1 MATKLAVYNEALRLL
16 GERRLTG
23 LTEARDARYH
33 LDDVYGTATLY
44 CLEQGYWNHAMRAV
58 SMTASLSIEP
68 EFGFSDAFERP
79 SDWVRTYIISPT
91 SDLQQWVSPFN
102 DEAAVWY
109 ANTAPLYAKYV
120 SSDSAYGMNLGNW
133 PETFAFYVAARLALM
148 TCPTI
153 SSGSAEKL
161 ETVMKIEKKA
171 RLDARSKDA
180 MGEPPAFPPAGTW
193 SQSRSRGMRRP
204 RTTNG
209 GMIF

>member
-1 MATKLAVYNEALRLL
+1 MATKIAVYNEALRIL
-16 GERRLTG
+16 GERRLSG
-23 LTEARDARYH
+23 LTEARDPRYH
-33 LDDVYGTATLY
+33 LDDAYATATLY
-44 CLEQGYWNHAMRAV
+44 CLEQGYWNHAMRSVEMDSSV
-58 SMTASLSIEP
+58 SITP
-68 EFGFSDAFERP
+68 EFGYSYAFERP
-79 SDWVRTYIISPT
+79 TDWLRTYILSASPNL
-91 SDLQQWVSPFN
+91 DLWVAPLN

-109 ANTAPLYAKYV
+109 CDVDPLYAKYV
-120 SSDSAYGMNLGNW
+120 SSDASYGMNLGNW

-148 TCPTI
+148 TCPSI
-153 SSGSAEKL
+153 SSGSADKL